1 MQYGNKILF
10 EREYI
15 LRGLNRTMQ
24 YGNERTTQIARQ
36 EIIGLNRTMQYGNRK
51 DISERAQRDLGLNRT
66 MQYGNTLIA
75 GAGES
80 FMVV

>member
-1 MQYGNKILF
+1 METGYNLSD
-10 EREYI
+10 YDPAS
-15 LRGLNRTMQ
+15 LSLNRTMQ
-24 YGNERTTQIARQ
+24 YGNSGRGTQKFLSLDKFKSYYVVWKRVRVTNNS
-36 EIIGLNRTMQYGNRK
+36 GTPV
-51 DISERAQRDLGLNRT
+51 SLNRT